1 MRGWGGGE
9 YQDIKIFRQK
19 FLVPHCRK
27 ISQGNG
33 EPFFV
38 SQHFWYRKKIMDE
51 RGEYHDFMSKVF
63 CLTVPKNFVREP
75 FCAVFQKSSR
85 CENVYG

>member
-9 YQDIKIFRQK
+9 YQDLPSEISCPTVPKNFAGERGNLLCFTT
-19 FLVPHCRK
+19 FLV
-27 ISQGNG
+27 S
-33 EPFFV
+33 
-38 SQHFWYRKKIMDE
+38 KKIMDE

-85 CENVYG
+85 SENVYG